1 MNERMNHLLTLCVES
16 KTISVRKSSVNSY
29 NSSSRGCL
37 FVFFPNFQTSTF
49 VAPRSFVSREM
60 LEEWRA
66 RRDVCFQELF
76 WKSVA
81 DRGTFSR
88 GSKSWG
94 RGWLLLI
101 KTWPSLGSPIGFQV
115 CVFNVYVSRY
125 PLYVRTYAC
134 LRLYARRNRGFVQ
147 VEGGTNSVSIV
158 IRSMLLHI
166 TPTRSHLR

>member
-1 MNERMNHLLTLCVES
+1 MND
-16 KTISVRKSSVNSY
+16 
-29 NSSSRGCL
+29 
-37 FVFFPNFQTSTF
+37 
-49 VAPRSFVSREM
+49 
-60 LEEWRA
+60 A
-66 RRDVCFQELF
+66 RVDVCFQKLF

-125 PLYVRTYAC
+125 PLYVRTCAC

-166 TPTRSHLR
+166 TSKKIEEIGSFSFRIGLPRISILLDRPSKFEYNNRWVIDFQFV